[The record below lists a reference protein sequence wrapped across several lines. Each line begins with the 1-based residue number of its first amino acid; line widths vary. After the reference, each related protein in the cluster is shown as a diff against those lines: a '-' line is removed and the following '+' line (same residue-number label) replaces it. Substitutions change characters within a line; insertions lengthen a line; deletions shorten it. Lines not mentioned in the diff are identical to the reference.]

1 MKRSFHLS
9 NIFFTIGAF
18 ALIVLITS
26 CGGSKSTPEATL
38 TVTTTPAS
46 GTVQTPA
53 PGPFN
58 LNVKITSAM
67 PAKGVTIAVSAA
79 PDGSSTTFYTNSV
92 NSTQASNDFLI
103 ANTPPATVSVV
114 TIKVTSLST
123 TTNTWTGS
131 YRYSL
136 K

>member
-1 MKRSFHLS
+1 MKRSFHL
-9 NIFFTIGAF
+9 NNLFFTIGTLLL
-18 ALIVLITS
+18 LIFITS
-26 CGGSKSTPEATL
+26 CGGSKSTPEAAL

-46 GTVQTPA
+46 GTVQTPS

-67 PAKGVTIAVSAA
+67 PGKGVKIAISAA
-79 PDGSSTTFYTNSV
+79 PDGSSTTFYTNTV
-92 NSTQASNDFLI
+92 NSTQASNDFSI

-123 TTNTWTGS
+123 PTNTWTGS